1 LPDPPAW
8 WGWGKTAH
16 LLVGSLA
23 HSSRWRAVL
32 APAED
37 QPHLIEALDAVVR
50 RLGGLTH
57 RWRFDRM
64 ATVCHPDPGRLTA
77 TFGPVAA
84 HYLLTELGGV
94 VVVSSRPPLL
104 HLPAW
109 KVTRLPALIGH

>member
-64 ATVCHPDPGRLTA
+64 ATVCHPDSGRLTA

-84 HYLLTELGGV
+84 HYLLTELG
-94 VVVSSRPPLL
+94 
-104 HLPAW
+104 
-109 KVTRLPALIGH
+109 